1 MEEVDTPNARSIEEV
16 SGFLKISTAK
26 LIKTL
31 FYKIDKELVA
41 VLIRGDLTLNEA
53 KLSSYFGGREVEL
66 AKEEEIMGVT
76 DSPVGFVGPVGLKN
90 IKILCDR
97 SIEKIVNGAA
107 GANKKDKHIINVN
120 YKRDFSADE
129 LIDLVKVK
137 SGDMCPRC
145 RGTLGIVKGIEV
157 GHVFKLGL
165 KYSKSL
171 KAVFIDEDGKE
182 KFIVMGC
189 YGIGVSR
196 TAAAAI
202 EQNHDKD
209 GIVWPLPLAPYQ
221 VLISLLDVSDETSK
235 SLAER
240 CYQDLIKSGIEVL
253 FDDRNEKPGVKFKDA
268 DLIGIPIRITV
279 GAKRAVNNEAEIRL
293 RKTGEV
299 LVVKKEDVLEKIK
312 SLISD
317 FQ

>member
-1 MEEVDTPNARSIEEV
+1 FLSIPPER
-16 SGFLKISTAK
+16 

-41 VLIRGDLTLNEA
+41 VLIRGDLILNEA
-53 KLSSYFGGREVEL
+53 KLSNHFGGKEVAL
-66 AKEEEIMGVT
+66 AKEEEIIGVT
-76 DSPVGFVGPVGLKN
+76 GSPVGFIGPVGLKD
-90 IKILCDR
+90 IKILGDR

-120 YKRDFSADE
+120 YKRDFSANE

-145 RGTLGIVKGIEV
+145 RGKLEIVKGIEV

-165 KYSKSL
+165 KYSKAL
-171 KAVFIDEDGKE
+171 KAVFLDEDGKE

-209 GIVWPLPLAPYQ
+209 GIIWPMPLAPYQ
-221 VLISLLDVSDETSK
+221 VLITLLDVSDEMTK
-235 SLAER
+235 KLAES
-240 CYQDLIKSGIEVL
+240 CYQELIQSGIEVL

-268 DLIGIPIRITV
+268 DLIGIPIRITI
-279 GAKRAVNNEAEIRL
+279 GAKRAVNNEVDIRL
-293 RKTGEV
+293 RNTGEV
-299 LVVKKEDVLEKIK
+299 KIAK
-312 SLISD
+312 TTDLLSEVNKIILQSKGA
-317 FQ
+317 